1 MQRNHWRE
9 NNPDHCLQM
18 ISLQQSLQ
26 CDLIP
31 GETMLYCDHIN
42 LCDIYPPGAALSKSI
57 QPSESLQAS
66 CGILLQSFVSRFGK
80 TAAKSDPALPPS
92 PGTPLT
98 PAMEN
103 LKNKSLC
110 LEIFGCCKR
119 TSAQWFCNICRVWIR
134 IQLHICIGLSIGFF
148 QWIIRLP
155 LSVCQFL
162 SWTLVGRQERGV
174 EASSRDGNW
183 NPEKSASQL
192 EGAAAGGREAGG
204 GLQLSANVQCK
215 PCKCYPPSSAW

>member
-18 ISLQQSLQ
+18 ISPQQSLQ

-42 LCDIYPPGAALSKSI
+42 LCYIYPPGAALSKSI

-66 CGILLQSFVSRFGK
+66 YGILLQSFVSRFGK

-119 TSAQWFCNICRVWIR
+119 TSAQ
-134 IQLHICIGLSIGFF
+134 
-148 QWIIRLP
+148 
-155 LSVCQFL
+155 
-162 SWTLVGRQERGV
+162 
-174 EASSRDGNW
+174 
-183 NPEKSASQL
+183 
-192 EGAAAGGREAGG
+192 
-204 GLQLSANVQCK
+204 
-215 PCKCYPPSSAW
+215 

>member
-1 MQRNHWRE
+1 MQRNYWWE

-42 LCDIYPPGAALSKSI
+42 LCDIYPPGAEKVFNLPRA
-57 QPSESLQAS
+57 
-66 CGILLQSFVSRFGK
+66 CRLLVAF
-80 TAAKSDPALPPS
+80 
-92 PGTPLT
+92 
-98 PAMEN
+98 
-103 LKNKSLC
+103 
-110 LEIFGCCKR
+110 CCKVLFLDLEKPPLNLTQPCPLHQAHLWPQPWKISR
-119 TSAQWFCNICRVWIR
+119 TNLYVWKFLVLINALVLNNFATFEGY
-134 IQLHICIGLSIGFF
+134 IYGYNHICIGLSIGFF

-192 EGAAAGGREAGG
+192 EGAAAGGRLGG
-204 GLQLSANVQCK
+204 RGVCS
-215 PCKCYPPSSAW
+215 